1 MTSNSASPSTAALWA
16 GRILTAIPVLIMLLS
31 GIMKIVHPPIIDE
44 GFKHLGIPIN
54 LALGLGILEVSCAII
69 YAIPRT
75 AVIGAILLTG
85 YFGGAMLTSLRVGE
99 PWIMQFFVGVL
110 AWGGLWL
117 RDLRLRALLPLV
129 R

>member
-1 MTSNSASPSTAALWA
+1 
-16 GRILTAIPVLIMLLS
+16 
-31 GIMKIVHPPIIDE
+31 MKVVHPPMIDE

-85 YFGGAMLTSLRVGE
+85 YFGGAMLTSIRIGE
-99 PWIMQFFVGVL
+99 PWIMQFVVGVM

-117 RDLRLRALLPLV
+117 RDLRLKELLPLV

>member
-1 MTSNSASPSTAALWA
+1 MTSNSTSPSTAALWA
-16 GRILTAIPVLIMLLS
+16 ARILTAIPVLIMLLS
-31 GIMKIVHPPIIDE
+31 GIMKVVHPPMIDE

-85 YFGGAMLTSLRVGE
+85 YFGGAMLTSIRIGE
-99 PWIMQFFVGVL
+99 PWIMQFVVGVM

-117 RDLRLRALLPLV
+117 PDLRLKELLPLV

>member
-1 MTSNSASPSTAALWA
+1 MTSNSTSPSTAALWA
-16 GRILTAIPVLIMLLS
+16 ARILTAIPVLIMLLS
-31 GIMKIVHPPIIDE
+31 GIMKVVHPPMIDE

-85 YFGGAMLTSLRVGE
+85 YFGGAMLTSIRIGE
-99 PWIMQFFVGVL
+99 PWIMQFVVGVM

-117 RDLRLRALLPLV
+117 RDLRLKELLPLV